1 MKKKVFIILLIAVVV
16 LIGFSVL
23 SFYTRLDNISRS
35 QIERI
40 AIGTYHQERSHE
52 WTEDEIAQFVKLY
65 NAALYGGPA
74 DGSGCTPNYEV
85 TIYYKDGS
93 SMQLSEFCGIKAD
106 FEVTIRNVA
115 GVRSPAHYIKS
126 AELRAFLDE
135 LYDSTQ
141 SK

>member
-35 QIERI
+35 QIEKI
-40 AIGTYHQERSHE
+40 TISTYHQERPHE
-52 WTEDEIAQFVKLY
+52 WTEDEIAQFIKLY

-85 TIYYKDGS
+85 TVYYKDGS

-106 FEVTIRNVA
+106 FEVTIRSTA
-115 GVRSPAHYIKS
+115 GVCSPTHYIKS
-126 AELRAFLDE
+126 AELRAFLDG
-135 LYDSTQ
+135 LYESTRN
-141 SK
+141 K